1 MAMSAWRVMLVLL
14 ALLQGSAAHADQAPI
29 RLLTFNEPPW
39 VEAEGE
45 HLQGPTIELI
55 KQLLERAGVPYTI
68 EVLPLK
74 RGLKEAQNQPGTC
87 VFPIERS
94 QERETSLR
102 WISPLVLSRYGLYAP
117 AGQEVRLQTL
127 EDARPYSIGSYLG
140 SGLGEYLLVR
150 GFNVVEVSS
159 AKLGPNMLRHKR
171 FDLWVSDTRSAQVAS
186 ATEKT
191 ILGQP
196 SLVFLTTLRAMGC
209 HPETPTSSLELL
221 HTALLGLLAEP
232 DWRARVAS
240 DLP

>member
-14 ALLQGSAAHADQAPI
+14 ALLQGSAAQADQAPI

-45 HLQGPTIELI
+45 RLQGPTIELI
-55 KQLLERAGVPYTI
+55 KQLFERAGVPYTI

-232 DWRARVAS
+232 EWRARVAS